1 VSRDKYALPA
11 LARQNLELALAAT
24 LEASV
29 LHRTD
34 RRTPDQGRRWDAA
47 MDLISEAAHDRYRSL
62 VERHGLAEYF
72 VTATPVDLL
81 GALHIG
87 SRPARRP
94 GADAGIDD
102 LRAIPW
108 VFGWTQSRQIV
119 PGWYGVGSG
128 LAAVDDRDVLQ
139 EMYRGW
145 PFFRTFLDNVSM
157 TLVKTDLDIAAR
169 YVEELA
175 PVEVRP
181 VLDDIRTEYDLTVEQ
196 VLAVTGDGALL
207 DREPTLRTTLEIRD
221 NYLQPLHH
229 LQVELLARHRRG
241 EDAPDLE
248 RALLLTI
255 NGIAAG
261 MRNTG

>member
-1 VSRDKYALPA
+1 
-11 LARQNLELALAAT
+11 
-24 LEASV
+24 V

-34 RRTPDQGRRWDAA
+34 RRTPEEAERWDDT
-47 MDLISEAAHDRYRSL
+47 MELVSQHAHARYRGL
-62 VERHGLAEYF
+62 VERPELTDYFLAS
-72 VTATPVDLL
+72 TPVDLL

-94 GADAGIDD
+94 DAGGGLEN

-119 PGWYGVGSG
+119 PGWFGVGTG
-128 LAAVDDRDVLQ
+128 LAAAADRLDVVQ
-139 EMYRGW
+139 EMYRSW

-157 TLVKTDLDIAAR
+157 TLVKTDLDIAER
-169 YVEELA
+169 YVDALA
-175 PVEVRP
+175 PAEVRD
-181 VLDDIRTEYDLTVEQ
+181 VLDDLRAEHALAVEQ
-196 VLAVTGDGALL
+196 VLAVTGDDALL
-207 DREPTLRTTLEIRD
+207 DRDPVLRTTLEIRD
-221 NYLQPLHH
+221 NYLDPLHH
-229 LQVELLARHRRG
+229 LQIQLLARHRRG
-241 EDAPDLE
+241 EDDPDLE